1 MLHSGIYEQVIDRHL
16 AKEFDHIP
24 ENRKATASIE
34 KDQS

>member
-1 MLHSGIYEQVIDRHL
+1 MLRPGIYEQAIDRHL
-16 AKEFDHIP
+16 AKEFDHLP